1 MKNFLSY
8 AIILIELFS
17 FFYLYF
23 RLFFHYFRIWVIFMK
38 NESVRLSSAEVPA
51 HFLRKDKIN
60 GRDGSISMH
69 HHNETE
75 LLFIRE
81 GRFPCT
87 VDGERLVLGRGEML
101 FINSR
106 VPHSTRPEN
115 SKYDMIQIN
124 CDSLLFGSSP
134 KAIGALL
141 AHGGKAYHLFTRSEA
156 AEFDFLFEG
165 VFTELSKDRNGKNH
179 FLLGALHMIC
189 SRLISRGL
197 IANPDELA
205 ESKKLEKLSTALS
218 HISDN
223 YTSQITTPELAAIC
237 NLNTAYF
244 CELFKSATGKTP
256 IEFIN
261 ALRIRR
267 AEELISATDMNMT
280 EIALA
285 LGFSSPSYF
294 DRVFRKM
301 NGNSPREFRTLRFD
315 KV

>member
-1 MKNFLSY
+1 
-8 AIILIELFS
+8 
-17 FFYLYF
+17 
-23 RLFFHYFRIWVIFMK
+23 MK
-38 NESVRLSSAEVPA
+38 NESIRLSSAEVPA
-51 HFLRKDKIN
+51 HFMRQERIS
-60 GRDGSISMH
+60 GSGAGISLH

-115 SKYDMIQIN
+115 AKYDMIQIN

-134 KAIGALL
+134 KMISALL
-141 AHGGKAYHLFTRSEA
+141 AKGGKSYHLFTRSEA
-156 AEFDFLFEG
+156 AEFDFLFER
-165 VFTELSKDRNGKNH
+165 VFTELSKDREGKNQ

-189 SRLISRGL
+189 SRLIARGL
-197 IANPDELA
+197 IANPDELV
-205 ESKKLEKLSTALS
+205 ESKKLEKLSAALS
-218 HISDN
+218 HISEN
-223 YTSQITTPELAAIC
+223 YASQITTPELAAMC

-244 CELFKSATGKTP
+244 CELFKSATGKTA

-267 AEELISATDMNMT
+267 AEELISTTDMNMT

-294 DRVFRKM
+294 DRVFRRI

>member
-1 MKNFLSY
+1 M
-8 AIILIELFS
+8 E
-17 FFYLYF
+17 
-23 RLFFHYFRIWVIFMK
+23 
-38 NESVRLSSAEVPA
+38 NESVRLSSVDVPA
-51 HFLRKDKIN
+51 HFMRADKIS
-60 GRDGSISMH
+60 GAGKSVPLH

-101 FINSR
+101 FIGSR
-106 VPHSTRPEN
+106 VPHSTKPEN
-115 SKYDMIQIN
+115 AKYDMIQIN
-124 CDSLLFGSSP
+124 CDSLLFSSAP
-134 KAIGALL
+134 RAISALL
-141 AHGGKAYHLFTRSEA
+141 ARGGKPYHLFTRSDA

-165 VFTELSKDRNGKNH
+165 VFSEISKNSGGKNQ

-189 SRLISRGL
+189 SRLISKGL
-197 IANPDELA
+197 IANPDEVMA
-205 ESKKLEKLSTALS
+205 SKKLEKLSAALS
-218 HISDN
+218 HISEN
-223 YTSQITTPELAAIC
+223 FTSQITTPELAAMC

-244 CELFKSATGKTP
+244 CELFKSATGKTA

-261 ALRIRR
+261 ALRIRK

-294 DRVFRKM
+294 DRVFKKI
-301 NGNSPREFRTLRFD
+301 NGNSPREFRALRFD